1 MLTKSKK
8 DGNNLFLSLLAYRTT
23 PLNIGISPSQLLMSR
38 RLRSDLPIRQSL
50 LKPQVH
56 NQQDIE
62 HSMRNDKVKSKQ
74 NYDKRSRLATPLDK
88 GDSVRVQ
95 LHSKT
100 WTPAVVLKPHND
112 RSYLVKTPN
121 GSVYRR
127 NSKQIFRSTEKVLD
141 DLKTPN
147 FSILTP
153 EHTMQ
158 EQVPDPKPDM
168 SRIGLVEPNSM
179 SDNLSCNQPTHTAS
193 KPVPS
198 GQPYVTR
205 LEELLNLKKS

>member
-1 MLTKSKK
+1 M
-8 DGNNLFLSLLAYRTT
+8 
-23 PLNIGISPSQLLMSR
+23 
-38 RLRSDLPIRQSL
+38 
-50 LKPQVH
+50 
-56 NQQDIE
+56 
-62 HSMRNDKVKSKQ
+62 
-74 NYDKRSRLATPLDK
+74 ATHLDK

-112 RSYLVKTPN
+112 RSYLIKTPN

-127 NSKQIFRSTEKVLD
+127 NSRQIFRSTEKVLD

-168 SRIGLVEPNSM
+168 SHLGLVEPNSM
-179 SDNLSCNQPTHTAS
+179 SDNLSCNQPTHSAS
-193 KPVPS
+193 KPVSS

-205 LEELLNLKKS
+205 SGRVVKPKEKLSL